1 MFVMRGQGPKL
12 TSVVLCRTFP
22 TNLGDCQGPPADAT
36 ELSCRDDSSSAE
48 TPPTISLSAEQF
60 YTQSILLLLFL
71 CSVQVFSSLLTQE
84 ILQSI
89 MASCEFLLYGPSEAF
104 FALHQQAYG

>member
-1 MFVMRGQGPKL
+1 MLQ
-12 TSVVLCRTFP
+12 
-22 TNLGDCQGPPADAT
+22 
-36 ELSCRDDSSSAE
+36 SSLAE
-48 TPPTISLSAEQF
+48 MTRAQPRLHRQF
-60 YTQSILLLLFL
+60 LYRLNNSILLLLFL